1 METEVQEIGDKG
13 KRRPPGSVAQG
24 RPPFPSG
31 RWPHSPPVL
40 SLSQTASC
48 LCLCCR
54 CLHSSFHCCPASGP
68 FGKVQSICPEDSSS
82 CSPPSHPRPCG
93 LGLPHLD
100 TWSWLPTF
108 EDPCPH
114 PCGYPP
120 HPPACRARMPPSL
133 SRSQIAAPAQCTA
146 SWKKRER
153 RAFKGNTLTEGQKT
167 AFACHDSGR
176 RETPLPPHFHPAS
189 RAWL

>member
-68 FGKVQSICPEDSSS
+68 FGKVQSICPEDSLLLFTPQPPPTLWPWP
-82 CSPPSHPRPCG
+82 SPPRYLVLGTHLRGPLSPSMWLSSPSPCMSG
-93 LGLPHLD
+93 TD
-100 TWSWLPTF
+100 ATKSF
-108 EDPCPH
+108 
-114 PCGYPP
+114 
-120 HPPACRARMPPSL
+120 
-133 SRSQIAAPAQCTA
+133 
-146 SWKKRER
+146 KKSNCCSSSMHCFLEEAGEEGVQREHTYGR
-153 RAFKGNTLTEGQKT
+153 TENS
-167 AFACHDSGR
+167 FCVS
-176 RETPLPPHFHPAS
+176 
-189 RAWL
+189 